1 MAQESKVKGLLSG
14 IPGWAKGIILI
25 LIVLLIVWLVY
36 KFYKQVGFKSAD
48 EKKEEKDIR
57 KDLDMLGQQGQKP
70 TFTRTQYKSFA
81 DKLYW
86 AGSGKNI
93 TGTQEDQIYS
103 VFDNMKNDMD
113 IVLLTE
119 AFGLRKWWAWQD
131 SFNLGGYLTDE
142 LDESEIKIINNKLAA
157 KGIKARF

>member
-1 MAQESKVKGLLSG
+1 MAQESTVKQVFTG

-25 LIVLLIVWLVY
+25 LIVLLIAWLVY
-36 KFYKQVGFKSAD
+36 KFYKTVGFKTDD
-48 EKKEEKDIR
+48 EKKQERDLR
-57 KDLDMLGQQGQKP
+57 KDKDMLYGQGQRP

-86 AGSGKNI
+86 SGSGKNV
-93 TGTQEDQIYS
+93 TGTQEDQIYA
-103 VFDNMKNDMD
+103 VFENMKNDLD

-119 AFGLRKWWAWQD
+119 AFGERKWYPWQD

-142 LDESEIKIINNKLAA
+142 LNQDELKVINNILAK
-157 KGIKARF
+157 KGIKSRF